1 MEHILPIVATA
12 ISGINAALLG
22 IVWKML
28 AGRISDM
35 ANAIKEEA
43 EERKIAI
50 ITEHKERVEKGLRSD
65 EDRAGLRERMNIDYR
80 ELMKSLDDMRGDLKA
95 ILRDIK
101 TLFYER
107 GNDKG

>member
-12 ISGINAALLG
+12 ISGIIAALLG

-28 AGRISDM
+28 AGRIADM

-50 ITEHKERVEKGLRSD
+50 SIERKERVEKCLRSD

-80 ELMKSLDDMRGDLKA
+80 ELMKSLDEMRGDLKA

-101 TLFYER
+101 TLYER